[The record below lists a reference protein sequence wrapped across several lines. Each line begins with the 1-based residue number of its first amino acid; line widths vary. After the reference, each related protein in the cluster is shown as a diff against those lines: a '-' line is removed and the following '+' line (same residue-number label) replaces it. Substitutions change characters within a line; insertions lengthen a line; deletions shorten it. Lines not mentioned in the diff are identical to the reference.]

1 MNKYFVY
8 IIFIILITLFSII
21 YTLVIGNMLDEKKHI
36 PSIQTYISF
45 INIFATF
52 GGAYLGA
59 KISGENASKLL
70 KKELK
75 TSILMDNREE
85 NIEFLDRFE
94 KIDKNFI
101 TSINKSST
109 TNFSINKLL
118 QYKSHLRNLYID
130 YSNLNNVLIDKKISL
145 KIKKSFEVYFEQ
157 LNVTYKTFDNICEE
171 VYNDIK
177 RNLSDM
183 NYSKEYSQNYIKL
196 EKDLYQIVNSNDE
209 QLEYTVTF
217 FEENQG
223 IVNNNSLIDI
233 DRVISINKL
242 LELID
247 MELYSNKLDTYLN
260 NLYTAYENLIYKS
273 STEYLNDIDRVLD
286 NF

>member
-8 IIFIILITLFSII
+8 IIFIILITLLSII

-36 PSIQTYISF
+36 ASIQTYISF

-75 TSILMDNREE
+75 TSILIDNREE

-101 TSINKSST
+101 ISINKSAT
-109 TNFSINKLL
+109 NNFSVNKLL
-118 QYKSHLRNLYID
+118 QYTSHLKKLHID
-130 YSNLNNVLIDKKISL
+130 YNNLNNVLIDKKISP

-157 LNVTYKTFDNICEE
+157 LNVTYETFDDICKE
-171 VYNDIK
+171 VYDNIK
-177 RNLSDM
+177 WNLSNM
-183 NYSKEYSQNYIKL
+183 NYSKQYSNNYIIL
-196 EKDLYQIVNSNDE
+196 EKNLYQIVNSKND
-209 QLEYTVTF
+209 QLEYIVVF
-217 FEENQG
+217 FEENEG
-223 IVNNNSLIDI
+223 KVTNEIDI
-233 DRVISINKL
+233 DRDISINKL

-247 MELYSNKLDTYLN
+247 MELYSNKIDTYLN

-273 STEYLNDIDRVLD
+273 STEYLKDIDRVLD
-286 NF
+286 SF